1 MIPSCDAHAVTD
13 LRRGQK
19 KADWVSIG
27 FEVAGVAVLLV
38 VTAFFLITSWRKW
51 NHPLIDF
58 GRELYVPWRLSEG
71 AVLYRDVDDVYGPF
85 SQYFNAELFRLFGP
99 GLMVLVT
106 ANLVIFAAILALS
119 YALFRRAWGVTGALA
134 ACLVFVSVFAF
145 SQFLVLSNF
154 NYATPY
160 AHEATHGVLVSLAL
174 VAVLSCWVERPTRLN
189 SFVSGLL
196 LGLTLVLKPEFIVAG
211 FAVTTG
217 ALVLCRRRF
226 GKIPMSDCASFVL
239 GALLPSAVFVVY
251 FSQHFPLIEAVQ
263 TSGRAW
269 SSLIIHPDIVSKKY
283 QLVFLGLDQ
292 PWSNLL
298 AHVRKTLVAIVTLGA
313 LVGLSAFALGRGSV
327 KTRWSLMGLT
337 VAAAL
342 AVGLKA
348 EWGDVG
354 RCLLGLNLLYLGL
367 AWCGCLR
374 RLNASEPVDE
384 ANIIRRILLGVLAVA
399 LMSRMVLSGRIFQYG
414 FVQAAL
420 AAMVVVAVMSAES
433 AEWMPVVRGR
443 RLAMAALAAA
453 LLAPGVAWHLVISQ
467 RYLRAETY
475 PVGEGRDRFYTVPPN
490 IDGTGYL
497 INEVTKALRRFPHEA
512 VLLALP
518 EGEMVNYIARRS
530 SPLPQF
536 QFYSWTT
543 EGGREQAIIEAL
555 DVRPPDLVVIAG
567 RDLTDFG
574 IAHYGERDG
583 AGRGIMLW
591 LAQHYRVT
599 HHFGDD
605 PLNSNQRGAYVMERI
620 PTGEGA
626 KN

>member
-1 MIPSCDAHAVTD
+1 M
-13 LRRGQK
+13 
-19 KADWVSIG
+19 
-27 FEVAGVAVLLV
+27 
-38 VTAFFLITSWRKW
+38 
-51 NHPLIDF
+51 
-58 GRELYVPWRLSEG
+58 
-71 AVLYRDVDDVYGPF
+71 
-85 SQYFNAELFRLFGP
+85 
-99 GLMVLVT
+99 
-106 ANLVIFAAILALS
+106 
-119 YALFRRAWGVTGALA
+119 
-134 ACLVFVSVFAF
+134 
-145 SQFLVLSNF
+145 
-154 NYATPY
+154 
-160 AHEATHGVLVSLAL
+160 
-174 VAVLSCWVERPTRLN
+174 N
-189 SFVSGLL
+189 S
-196 LGLTLVLKPEFIVAG
+196 
-211 FAVTTG
+211 
-217 ALVLCRRRF
+217 
-226 GKIPMSDCASFVL
+226 
-239 GALLPSAVFVVY
+239 
-251 FSQHFPLIEAVQ
+251 
-263 TSGRAW
+263 
-269 SSLIIHPDIVSKKY
+269 
-283 QLVFLGLDQ
+283 
-292 PWSNLL
+292 
-298 AHVRKTLVAIVTLGA
+298 
-313 LVGLSAFALGRGSV
+313 
-327 KTRWSLMGLT
+327 
-337 VAAAL
+337 
-342 AVGLKA
+342 
-348 EWGDVG
+348 
-354 RCLLGLNLLYLGL
+354 
-367 AWCGCLR
+367 CLR

-467 RYLRAETY
+467 RYLRTETY

-497 INEVTKALRRFPHEA
+497 INEVTKALRGFPHEA

-555 DVRPPDLVVIAG
+555 DVRAPDLVVIAG